1 MAREYHENL
10 ITLIIMTCDLCNE
23 SPGSSLCNYC
33 KFQFPFHDLD
43 GNAFKIVLYEFQHG
57 RISYDPDDLETLFF
71 NPILDQHIY
80 AFYSQAS
87 STRRRL

>member
-1 MAREYHENL
+1 MIN
-10 ITLIIMTCDLCNE
+10 ITCDLCNE
-23 SPGSSLCNYC
+23 SSGSSLCNYC

-43 GNAFKIVLYEFQHG
+43 DNAFKIVLYEFQHR
-57 RISYDPDDLETLFF
+57 RISYDPNDLETPFF

-87 STRRRL
+87 ST